1 MIRATVRAIR
11 SAASRYGDAAL
22 GTAVGAMLLLEL
34 VGADGL
40 SGSERLVGGALS
52 VLVGGAVALRRRAP
66 LAFLAGVVALS
77 LAAAVDLVPHGES
90 GLAWALVGLIA
101 VYTVASSPRPAT
113 RRAGMALAVA
123 LVAAWILDDL
133 DHVDFDAG
141 VIVGYVVFA
150 AVPWV
155 FGRAIGRRRE
165 RERGLEQRALILE
178 HGAQHLARRAVE
190 DERVRIAREIHD
202 VVGHALG
209 VIVVQ
214 ADGAARLL
222 PTDPDESGRALTT
235 IGRTGREALDE
246 MRRLVGLLRTT
257 DDDPALDPAP
267 GVAQL
272 DALADQMRV
281 AGLPVEI
288 VVEGLAE
295 PLPPSVD
302 VSAFRIAQEAL
313 TNVLRHAGPARAR
326 VLVRYRDAAVEV
338 SVEDDGRG
346 VADGPHRNGSGH
358 GLVGIRERV
367 AAFGGEMEAGAR
379 PTGGFAVRALL
390 PYGSRA

>member
-1 MIRATVRAIR
+1 MLRAPARAIR

-52 VLVGGAVALRRRAP
+52 VLVGGAVAFRRRAP

-77 LAAAVDLVPHGES
+77 LAAVVDLVPHSES

-101 VYTVASSPRPAT
+101 VYTVASSPRPGT
-113 RRAGMALAVA
+113 RRAGMVLAVA

-178 HGAQHLARRAVE
+178 RGAQHLARRAVE

-222 PTDPDESGRALTT
+222 PTDPDESGRALAT
-235 IGRTGREALDE
+235 IGRTGREALEE
-246 MRRLVGLLRTT
+246 MRRLVGLLRTSE
-257 DDDPALDPAP
+257 DDPALDPAP

-281 AGLPVEI
+281 AGLPVEV
-288 VVEGLAE
+288 VVEGVAE
-295 PLPPSVD
+295 RLPPSID

-313 TNVLRHAGPARAR
+313 TNVLRHAGPASAR
-326 VLVRYRDAAVEV
+326 VLVRYRDDAVEV

-346 VADGPHRNGSGH
+346 PAGGPGADGSGH

-379 PTGGFAVRALL
+379 PAGGFAVRALL